1 MVEAMGQKKYHNSMD
16 KGLFK
21 GINADVLTQEKMA
34 LHTTFKIGGPARF
47 FVVPK
52 DIESLKSTREAA
64 IQAGLK
70 CFILGG
76 GANVLFPDEGYDGAV
91 ISTEGLNQI
100 FLETNGLLHAGC
112 GAAISDVALFAS
124 KAGRAGLQFF
134 YSMPGSTGGAIY
146 MNARCYNASISDA
159 LKVAV
164 YLDLDG
170 NICTLDTAEGG
181 FDYKKSPFQT
191 NGGIILEGIFA
202 TAGGSAEELSRE
214 MEGYEKDR
222 REKGHFAYPCAGSV
236 FKNNRSFGLPSGK
249 IIDNLGL
256 RGYTV
261 GGAKIS
267 EHHANII
274 VNSGNATAKDVKE
287 LVSLVEDKVR
297 EATGFQLEREIIYV

>member
-1 MVEAMGQKKYHNSMD
+1 MD
-16 KGLFK
+16 KGLFT
-21 GINADVLTQEKMA
+21 GINAAVLNQERMA
-34 LHTTFKIGGPARF
+34 DHTTFKIGGPARY
-47 FVVPK
+47 FVIPK
-52 DIESLKSTREAA
+52 DIDALMKTREAA

-70 CFILGG
+70 YFILGG

-91 ISTEGLNQI
+91 ISTGGLNQI
-100 FLETNGLLHAGC
+100 FLEANGLLHAGC
-112 GAAISDVALFAS
+112 GAAISDVAKFAS
-124 KAGRAGLQFF
+124 GAGRAGLQFF

-159 LKVAV
+159 LKAAV
-164 YLDLDG
+164 YLDKEG
-170 NICTLDTAEGG
+170 NVRTLDAAEGG
-181 FDYKKSPFQT
+181 FDYKVSPFQT

-202 TAGGSAEELSRE
+202 TTGGNAEALGKE
-214 MEGYEKDR
+214 MEGYKADR
-222 REKGHFAYPCAGSV
+222 EAKGHFAYPCAGSV
-236 FKNNRSFGLPSGK
+236 FKNNRAFGLPSGK

-274 VNSGNATAKDVKE
+274 VNSGHATAQDVKD

>member
-1 MVEAMGQKKYHNSMD
+1 MD
-16 KGLFK
+16 KGLFA
-21 GINADVLTQEKMA
+21 GINADVLTQEKMS
-34 LHTTFKIGGPARF
+34 LHTTFKIGGPADY

-52 DIESLKSTREAA
+52 DIEALIKAREAA

-76 GANVLFPDEGYDGAV
+76 GANVLFPDSGYKGV
-91 ISTEGLNQI
+91 IIATGGLDQI

-112 GAAISDVALFAS
+112 GAAISDVAQFAS
-124 KAGRAGLQFF
+124 SAGRAGLQFF

-159 LKVAV
+159 LKAAV
-164 YLDLDG
+164 YLDREG
-170 NICTLDTAEGG
+170 NVCTLETEAGG
-181 FDYKKSPFQT
+181 FGYKKSPFQT

-202 TAGGSAEELSRE
+202 TTGGNAETLGRE
-214 MEGYEKDR
+214 MEGYKADR
-222 REKGHFAYPCAGSV
+222 EAKGHFAYPCAGSV
-236 FKNNRSFGLPSGK
+236 FKNNREFGLPSGK

-274 VNSGNATAKDVKE
+274 VNSGHATAQDVKD
-287 LVSLVEDKVR
+287 LVGLVENRVK
-297 EATGFQLEREIIYV
+297 EAYGFQLEREIIYV

>member
-1 MVEAMGQKKYHNSMD
+1 MD
-16 KGLFK
+16 KGLFA
-21 GINADVLTQEKMA
+21 GINAIVLTQERMA
-34 LHTTFKIGGPARF
+34 DHTTFKIGGPAAY
-47 FVVPK
+47 FVIPK
-52 DIESLKSTREAA
+52 DIEALQKAREAA
-64 IQAGLK
+64 AQAGLK
-70 CFILGG
+70 YFILGG
-76 GANVLFPDEGYDGAV
+76 GANVLFPDSGYDGAV
-91 ISTEGLNQI
+91 ISTQGLSQI

-112 GAAISDVALFAS
+112 GAAISDVAQFAS
-124 KAGRAGLQFF
+124 TAGRAGLQFF

-159 LKVAV
+159 LKAAV
-164 YLDLDG
+164 YLDLSGDVR
-170 NICTLDTAEGG
+170 TLEVAEGD

-202 TAGGSAEELSRE
+202 TTGGNAAELGRE
-214 MEGYEKDR
+214 MEGYEADR
-222 REKGHFAYPCAGSV
+222 RGKGHFAYPCAGSV
-236 FKNNRSFGLPSGK
+236 FKNNRAFGMPSGK

-274 VNSGNATAKDVKE
+274 VNSGHATAQDVKD

>member
-1 MVEAMGQKKYHNSMD
+1 MD
-16 KGLFK
+16 KGLFA
-21 GINADVLTQEKMA
+21 GINADVLTQEKMS
-34 LHTTFKIGGPARF
+34 LHTTFKIGGPADY

-52 DIESLKSTREAA
+52 TIKALIKAREAV

-70 CFILGG
+70 FFILGG
-76 GANVLFPDEGYDGAV
+76 GANVLFPDSGYKGVV
-91 ISTEGLNQI
+91 IATEGLNQI

-112 GAAISDVALFAS
+112 GAAISDVAQFAS
-124 KAGRAGLQFF
+124 GAGRAGLQFF
-134 YSMPGSTGGAIY
+134 YAMPGSTGGAIY

-159 LKVAV
+159 LKAVV
-164 YLDLDG
+164 YLDREG
-170 NICTLDTAEGG
+170 NVCTLETEAGG

-202 TAGGSAEELSRE
+202 TTGGNAEALGKE
-214 MEGYEKDR
+214 MEGYKADR
-222 REKGHFAYPCAGSV
+222 EAKGHCGCPCAGSV
-236 FKNNRSFGLPSGK
+236 FKNNRAFGLPSGK

-274 VNSGNATAKDVKE
+274 VNSGHATAQDVKE

>member
-1 MVEAMGQKKYHNSMD
+1 MD
-16 KGLFK
+16 KGLFT
-21 GINADVLTQEKMA
+21 GINATVLTQERMA
-34 LHTTFKIGGPARF
+34 DHTTFRIGGPARY
-47 FVVPK
+47 FVIPK
-52 DIESLKSTREAA
+52 DIDALIRTREAA
-64 IQAGLK
+64 IKAGLRY
-70 CFILGG
+70 FILGG

-100 FLETNGLLHAGC
+100 FLEKNGLLHAGC
-112 GAAISDVALFAS
+112 GAAISDVAKFAS
-124 KAGRAGLQFF
+124 MAGRAGLQFF

-159 LKVAV
+159 LKSAV
-164 YLDLDG
+164 YLDREG
-170 NICTLDTAEGG
+170 NICTLDATEGG

-202 TAGGSAEELSRE
+202 TTGGNAEALGRE
-214 MEGYEKDR
+214 MEGYEADR
-222 REKGHFAYPCAGSV
+222 RSKGHFAYPCAGSV
-236 FKNNRSFGLPSGK
+236 FKNNRAFGLPSGK

-274 VNSGNATAKDVKE
+274 VNSGHATAQDVKD

>member
-1 MVEAMGQKKYHNSMD
+1 MN
-16 KGLFK
+16 KGLFT
-21 GINADVLTQEKMA
+21 GINATVLTQEKMS
-34 LHTTFKIGGPARF
+34 LHTTFKIGGPADY

-52 DIESLKSTREAA
+52 DIEALQNARVAA

-70 CFILGG
+70 YFILGG

-112 GAAISDVALFAS
+112 GAAISDVAKFAS
-124 KAGRAGLQFF
+124 MAGRAGLQFF

-159 LKVAV
+159 LKAAV
-164 YLDLDG
+164 YLDGDG
-170 NICTLDTAEGG
+170 NICTLDAAEGG

-202 TAGGSAEELSRE
+202 TTGGNAEELGKE
-214 MEGYEKDR
+214 MEGYEADR
-222 REKGHFAYPCAGSV
+222 RSKGHFAYPCAGSV
-236 FKNNRSFGLPSGK
+236 FKNNRAFGLPSGK

-261 GGAKIS
+261 GGA
-267 EHHANII
+267 
-274 VNSGNATAKDVKE
+274 GQP
-287 LVSLVEDKVR
+287 
-297 EATGFQLEREIIYV
+297 GGG

>member
-1 MVEAMGQKKYHNSMD
+1 MD
-16 KGLFK
+16 KGLFT
-21 GINADVLTQEKMA
+21 GINAKVLAHEDMS
-34 LHTTFKIGGPARF
+34 LHTTFKIGGPADY
-47 FVVPK
+47 FVVPN
-52 DIESLKSTREAA
+52 DIEALKKAREAA
-64 IQAGLK
+64 IQAGLE

-76 GANVLFPDEGYDGAV
+76 GANVLFPDAGYHGVV
-91 ISTEGLNQI
+91 IATEGLKQI

-112 GAAISDVALFAS
+112 GAAISDVAQFAS
-124 KAGRAGLQFF
+124 SVGRAGLQYF

-159 LKVAV
+159 LKAAV
-164 YLDLDG
+164 YLDGDG
-170 NICTLDTAEGG
+170 NICTLEAAGGG

-202 TAGGSAEELSRE
+202 TTGGVAAELLQE
-214 MEGYEKDR
+214 MEGYKKDR
-222 REKGHFAYPCAGSV
+222 EAKGHFAYPCAGSV
-236 FKNNRSFGLPSGK
+236 FKNNRAFGLPSGK

-274 VNSGNATAKDVKE
+274 VNCGNATAQDVKD
-287 LVSLVEDKVR
+287 LVDLIQVR
-297 EATGFQLEREIIYV
+297 VKEATGFQLEREIIYV

>member
-1 MVEAMGQKKYHNSMD
+1 MD
-16 KGLFK
+16 KGLFT
-21 GINADVLTQEKMA
+21 GINATVLTQERMA
-34 LHTTFKIGGPARF
+34 DHTTFRIGGPARY
-47 FVVPK
+47 FVIPK
-52 DIESLKSTREAA
+52 DIYTLQKAREEA

-70 CFILGG
+70 YFVLGG

-100 FLETNGLLHAGC
+100 FLEKNGLLHAGC
-112 GAAISDVALFAS
+112 GAAISDVAKFAS
-124 KAGRAGLQFF
+124 GAGRAGLQFF

-159 LKVAV
+159 LKAAV
-164 YLDLDG
+164 YLDKEG
-170 NICTLDTAEGG
+170 NVRTLDAAEGG

-202 TAGGSAEELSRE
+202 TTGGNAEALGKE
-214 MEGYEKDR
+214 MEGYEADR
-222 REKGHFAYPCAGSV
+222 RSKGHFAYPCAGSV
-236 FKNNRSFGLPSGK
+236 FKNNRAFGLPSGK

-274 VNSGNATAKDVKE
+274 VNSGHATAQDVKD

>member
-1 MVEAMGQKKYHNSMD
+1 MD
-16 KGLFK
+16 KGLFT
-21 GINADVLTQEKMA
+21 GINATVLTQERMA
-34 LHTTFKIGGPARF
+34 DHTTFRIGGPARY
-47 FVVPK
+47 FVIPK
-52 DIESLKSTREAA
+52 DIYTLQKAREEA

-70 CFILGG
+70 YFVLGG

-100 FLETNGLLHAGC
+100 FLEKNGLLHAGC
-112 GAAISDVALFAS
+112 GAAISDVAKFAS
-124 KAGRAGLQFF
+124 LAGRAGLQFF

-159 LKVAV
+159 LKAAV
-164 YLDLDG
+164 YLDREG
-170 NICTLDTAEGG
+170 NICTLDAAAGG

-202 TAGGSAEELSRE
+202 TTGGNAEALGRE
-214 MEGYEKDR
+214 MEGYEADR
-222 REKGHFAYPCAGSV
+222 RSKGHFAYPCAGSV
-236 FKNNRSFGLPSGK
+236 FKNNRAFGLPSGK

-274 VNSGNATAKDVKE
+274 VNSGHATAQDVKD

>member
-1 MVEAMGQKKYHNSMD
+1 MD
-16 KGLFK
+16 KGLFA
-21 GINADVLTQEKMA
+21 GINADVLTQENMS
-34 LHTTFKIGGPARF
+34 LHTTFKIGGPADY

-52 DIESLKSTREAA
+52 DIEALIKAREAA

-70 CFILGG
+70 FFILGG
-76 GANVLFPDEGYDGAV
+76 GANVLFPDEGYNGVV
-91 ISTEGLNQI
+91 IATEGLDQI
-100 FLETNGLLHAGC
+100 FLEANGLLHAGC
-112 GAAISDVALFAS
+112 GAAISDVAQFAS
-124 KAGRAGLQFF
+124 SAGRAGLQFF

-159 LKVAV
+159 LKAAV
-164 YLDLDG
+164 YLDKDG
-170 NICTLDTAEGG
+170 SVRTLDAAAGG
-181 FDYKKSPFQT
+181 FDYKVSPFQT

-202 TAGGSAEELSRE
+202 TTGGNAEALGKE
-214 MEGYEKDR
+214 MEGYEADR
-222 REKGHFAYPCAGSV
+222 EAKGHFAYPCAGSV
-236 FKNNRSFGLPSGK
+236 FKNNRAFGLPSGK

-274 VNSGNATAKDVKE
+274 VNSGHATAQDVKD

>member
-1 MVEAMGQKKYHNSMD
+1 MD
-16 KGLFK
+16 KGLFA
-21 GINADVLTQEKMA
+21 GINADVLTQENMS
-34 LHTTFKIGGPARF
+34 LHTTFKIGGPADY

-52 DIESLKSTREAA
+52 DIEALIKAREAA

-70 CFILGG
+70 FFILGG
-76 GANVLFPDEGYDGAV
+76 GANVLFPDEGYNGVV
-91 ISTEGLNQI
+91 IATEGLNQI
-100 FLETNGLLHAGC
+100 FLEKNGLLHAGC
-112 GAAISDVALFAS
+112 GAAISDVAQFAS
-124 KAGRAGLQFF
+124 SAGRAGLQFF

-159 LKVAV
+159 LKAAV
-164 YLDLDG
+164 YLDREG
-170 NICTLDTAEGG
+170 NVRTLETAHGG
-181 FDYKKSPFQT
+181 FDYKVSPFQT

-202 TAGGSAEELSRE
+202 TTGGNAEALGRE
-214 MEGYEKDR
+214 MEGYEADR
-222 REKGHFAYPCAGSV
+222 RSKGHFAYPCAGSV
-236 FKNNRSFGLPSGK
+236 FKNNRAFGLPSGK

-274 VNSGNATAKDVKE
+274 VNSGHATAQDVKD

>member
-1 MVEAMGQKKYHNSMD
+1 
-16 KGLFK
+16 
-21 GINADVLTQEKMA
+21 
-34 LHTTFKIGGPARF
+34 
-47 FVVPK
+47 
-52 DIESLKSTREAA
+52 
-64 IQAGLK
+64 
-70 CFILGG
+70 
-76 GANVLFPDEGYDGAV
+76 
-91 ISTEGLNQI
+91 
-100 FLETNGLLHAGC
+100 
-112 GAAISDVALFAS
+112 
-124 KAGRAGLQFF
+124 
-134 YSMPGSTGGAIY
+134 
-146 MNARCYNASISDA
+146 
-159 LKVAV
+159 
-164 YLDLDG
+164 
-170 NICTLDTAEGG
+170 
-181 FDYKKSPFQT
+181 T

-202 TAGGSAEELSRE
+202 TTGGSAEDLSRE
-214 MEGYEKDR
+214 MESYEKDR

>member
-1 MVEAMGQKKYHNSMD
+1 MD
-16 KGLFK
+16 KGLFT
-21 GINADVLTQEKMA
+21 GINATVLTQERMA
-34 LHTTFKIGGPARF
+34 DHTTFRIGGPARY
-47 FVVPK
+47 FVIPK
-52 DIESLKSTREAA
+52 DIYTLQKAREEA

-70 CFILGG
+70 YFVLGG

-100 FLETNGLLHAGC
+100 FLEKNGLLHAGC
-112 GAAISDVALFAS
+112 GAAISDVAKFAS
-124 KAGRAGLQFF
+124 TAGRAGLQFF

-159 LKVAV
+159 LKSAV
-164 YLDLDG
+164 YLDREG
-170 NICTLDTAEGG
+170 NICTLDATEGG

-202 TAGGSAEELSRE
+202 TTGGNAEALGRE
-214 MEGYEKDR
+214 MEGYEADR
-222 REKGHFAYPCAGSV
+222 RSKGHFAYPCAGSV
-236 FKNNRSFGLPSGK
+236 FKNNRAFGLPSGK

-274 VNSGNATAKDVKE
+274 VNSGHATAQDVKD

>member
-1 MVEAMGQKKYHNSMD
+1 MD
-16 KGLFK
+16 KGLFT
-21 GINADVLTQEKMA
+21 GINATVLTQERMA
-34 LHTTFKIGGPARF
+34 DHTTFRIGGPARY
-47 FVVPK
+47 FVIPK
-52 DIESLKSTREAA
+52 DIYTLQKAREAA
-64 IQAGLK
+64 IKAGLK
-70 CFILGG
+70 YFVLGG

-100 FLETNGLLHAGC
+100 FLEKNGLLHAGC
-112 GAAISDVALFAS
+112 GAAISDVAKFAS
-124 KAGRAGLQFF
+124 MAGRAGLQFF

-159 LKVAV
+159 LKSAV
-164 YLDLDG
+164 YLDREG
-170 NICTLDTAEGG
+170 NICTLDAAEGG

-202 TAGGSAEELSRE
+202 TTGGNAEALGKE
-214 MEGYEKDR
+214 MEGYEADR
-222 REKGHFAYPCAGSV
+222 RSKGHFAYPCAGSV
-236 FKNNRSFGLPSGK
+236 FKNNRAFGLPSGK

-274 VNSGNATAKDVKE
+274 VNSGHATAQDVKD

>member
-1 MVEAMGQKKYHNSMD
+1 MD
-16 KGLFK
+16 KGLFT
-21 GINADVLTQEKMA
+21 GINAAVLNQERMA
-34 LHTTFKIGGPARF
+34 DHTTFKIGGPARY
-47 FVVPK
+47 FVIPK
-52 DIESLKSTREAA
+52 DIDALMKTREAA

-70 CFILGG
+70 YFILGG

-91 ISTEGLNQI
+91 ISTGGLNQI
-100 FLETNGLLHAGC
+100 FLEANGLLHAGC
-112 GAAISDVALFAS
+112 GAAISDVAKFAS
-124 KAGRAGLQFF
+124 GAGRAGLQFF

-159 LKVAV
+159 LKAAV
-164 YLDLDG
+164 YLDKEG
-170 NICTLDTAEGG
+170 NVRTLDAAEGG
-181 FDYKKSPFQT
+181 FDYKVSPFQT

-202 TAGGSAEELSRE
+202 TTGGNAEDLGRA
-214 MEGYEKDR
+214 MEGYKADR
-222 REKGHFAYPCAGSV
+222 EAKGHFAYPCAGSV
-236 FKNNRSFGLPSGK
+236 FKNNRAFGLPSGK

-274 VNSGNATAKDVKE
+274 VNSGHATAQDVKD

>member
-1 MVEAMGQKKYHNSMD
+1 MD
-16 KGLFK
+16 KGLFT
-21 GINADVLTQEKMA
+21 GINAKVLAHEDMS
-34 LHTTFKIGGPARF
+34 LHTTFKIGGPADY
-47 FVVPK
+47 FVVPN
-52 DIESLKSTREAA
+52 DIEALKKAREAA
-64 IQAGLK
+64 VQAGLE

-76 GANVLFPDEGYDGAV
+76 GANVLFPDSGYKGVV
-91 ISTEGLNQI
+91 IATEGLKQI

-112 GAAISDVALFAS
+112 GAAISDVAQFAS
-124 KAGRAGLQFF
+124 SVGRAGLQYF

-159 LKVAV
+159 LKAAV
-164 YLDLDG
+164 YLDGDG
-170 NICTLDTAEGG
+170 SVRILETAEGG

-202 TAGGSAEELSRE
+202 TTGGVAAELLQE
-214 MEGYEKDR
+214 MEGYKKDR
-222 REKGHFAYPCAGSV
+222 EAKGHFAYPCAGSV
-236 FKNNRSFGLPSGK
+236 FKNNRAFGLPSGK

-274 VNSGNATAKDVKE
+274 VNCGNATAQDVKD
-287 LVSLVEDKVR
+287 LVNLIQVR
-297 EATGFQLEREIIYV
+297 VKEATGFQLEREIIYV

>member
-1 MVEAMGQKKYHNSMD
+1 MD
-16 KGLFK
+16 KGLFT
-21 GINADVLTQEKMA
+21 GINTTVLTQERMA
-34 LHTTFKIGGPARF
+34 DHTTFKIGGPARY
-47 FVVPK
+47 FVIPK
-52 DIESLKSTREAA
+52 DIEALQKTVEAVV
-64 IQAGLK
+64 QAGLK
-70 CFILGG
+70 YFILGG

-91 ISTEGLNQI
+91 ISTEGLDQI
-100 FLETNGLLHAGC
+100 FLEANGLLHAGC

-146 MNARCYNASISDA
+146 MNARCYNTSISDV
-159 LKVAV
+159 LKAAV
-164 YLDLDG
+164 YLDKDG
-170 NICTLDTAEGG
+170 NICTLEVAAGG
-181 FDYKKSPFQT
+181 FDYKESPFQT

-202 TAGGSAEELSRE
+202 TTGGSAEELSRE
-214 MEGYEKDR
+214 MEGYEADR
-222 REKGHFAYPCAGSV
+222 RSKGHFAYPCAGSV

-274 VNSGNATAKDVKE
+274 VNSGNATAQDVKE

-297 EATGFQLEREIIYV
+297 EATGFRLEREIIYV

>member
-1 MVEAMGQKKYHNSMD
+1 MD
-16 KGLFK
+16 KGLFA
-21 GINADVLTQEKMA
+21 GINAEILTQEKMS
-34 LHTTFKIGGPARF
+34 LHTTFKIGGPADY

-52 DIESLKSTREAA
+52 DIEALIKAREAA

-70 CFILGG
+70 YFILGG
-76 GANVLFPDEGYDGAV
+76 GANVLFPDSGYEGAV
-91 ISTEGLNQI
+91 IATEGLNQI

-112 GAAISDVALFAS
+112 GAAISDVAQFAS
-124 KAGRAGLQFF
+124 GAGRAGLQFF

-159 LKVAV
+159 LKAAV
-164 YLDLDG
+164 YLDKEG
-170 NICTLDTAEGG
+170 NVKQLETAHGG
-181 FDYKKSPFQT
+181 FDYKVSPFQT

-202 TAGGSAEELSRE
+202 TTGGNAESLGRE
-214 MEGYEKDR
+214 MEGYKADR
-222 REKGHFAYPCAGSV
+222 EAKGHFAYPCAGSV
-236 FKNNRSFGLPSGK
+236 FKNNRAFGLPSGK

-274 VNSGNATAKDVKE
+274 VNSGHATAQDVKD

>member
-1 MVEAMGQKKYHNSMD
+1 MD
-16 KGLFK
+16 KGLFA
-21 GINADVLTQEKMA
+21 GINADVLTQEKMS
-34 LHTTFKIGGPARF
+34 LHTTFKIGGPADY

-52 DIESLKSTREAA
+52 DIEALIKAREAA

-76 GANVLFPDEGYDGAV
+76 GANVLFPDSGYKGV
-91 ISTEGLNQI
+91 IIATGGLDQI

-112 GAAISDVALFAS
+112 GAAISDVAQFAS
-124 KAGRAGLQFF
+124 SAGRAGLQFF

-159 LKVAV
+159 LKAAV
-164 YLDLDG
+164 YLDREG
-170 NICTLDTAEGG
+170 NVCTLETEAGG
-181 FDYKKSPFQT
+181 FGYKKSPFQT

-202 TAGGSAEELSRE
+202 TTCGNAETLGRE
-214 MEGYEKDR
+214 MEGYKADR
-222 REKGHFAYPCAGSV
+222 EAKGHFAYPCAGSV
-236 FKNNRSFGLPSGK
+236 FKNNREFGLPSGK

-274 VNSGNATAKDVKE
+274 VNSGHATAQDVKD
-287 LVSLVEDKVR
+287 LVSLVQERVK
-297 EATGFQLEREIIYV
+297 EAFGFRLEREIIYVE

>member
-1 MVEAMGQKKYHNSMD
+1 MD
-16 KGLFK
+16 KGLFA
-21 GINADVLTQEKMA
+21 GINADVLTQEDMS
-34 LHTTFKIGGPARF
+34 LHTTFKIGGPADY

-52 DIESLKSTREAA
+52 DIEALIKAREAA

-70 CFILGG
+70 FFILGG
-76 GANVLFPDEGYDGAV
+76 GANVLFPDEGYNGVV
-91 ISTEGLNQI
+91 IATEGLDQI
-100 FLETNGLLHAGC
+100 FLEANGLLHAGC
-112 GAAISDVALFAS
+112 GAAISDVAQFAS
-124 KAGRAGLQFF
+124 SAGRAGLQFF

-159 LKVAV
+159 LKAAV
-164 YLDLDG
+164 YLDMEG
-170 NICTLDTAEGG
+170 NVHTLETAHGG
-181 FDYKKSPFQT
+181 FDYKVSPFQT

-202 TAGGSAEELSRE
+202 TTGGNAEALGKE
-214 MEGYEKDR
+214 MEGYKADR
-222 REKGHFAYPCAGSV
+222 EAKGHFAYPCAGSV
-236 FKNNRSFGLPSGK
+236 FKNNRAFGLPSGK

-274 VNSGNATAKDVKE
+274 VNSGHATAQDVKD